1 MNDKPVSPFARL
13 DTNLMRSTQQREA
26 PAPAVPVVESAPALA
41 PVRPASIPKANT
53 TRKSNRDTAT
63 PRNHDTTTSTTVP
76 FNQETMTRSD
86 QGAMVDTIR
95 KAVRVV
101 GKEAATLRLSA
112 DEKTRLADII
122 YTYKR
127 QGKRTSETE
136 LIRIALNFIL
146 EDYQENGSN
155 GVLAQA
161 VEALNS

>member
-13 DTNLMRSTQQREA
+13 DTNLMRSTQQREV
-26 PAPAVPVVESAPALA
+26 PTPAVPVAEPAPALA
-41 PVRPASIPKANT
+41 PVRPTSIPKAST
-53 TRKSNRDTAT
+53 TRKSNRDTT
-63 PRNHDTTTSTTVP
+63 KPRNRDTTISTTLP
-76 FNQETMTRSD
+76 FHHETMAGSNL
-86 QGAMVDTIR
+86 GAMVDTIR

-136 LIRIALNFIL
+136 LIRIALNFVL
-146 EDYQENGSN
+146 EDYQQNGSN

-161 VEALNS
+161 VQALNS